1 MKQRNNNLHV
11 MKKHNSEFIQVKQFE
26 DKKVNTN
33 NESNELND
41 DYNIFGTYLKDNKIY
56 SNLNENEDIEINH
69 KKNKNIIYRHNS
81 NNINK
86 NTFMHNTYNY
96 NDINKKNNSFLNRE
110 KYEMLY
116 SNINKNIIKSREE
129 NNKISIENN
138 SNEKND
144 ISDNNIFKNDN
155 KENIYFNNNN
165 NFENIEQNSKKINKK
180 FMTKVLNLNNDNK
193 YNNSKIQY
201 EEEIK
206 RLKQEIENLEKDNDL
221 LSNQLIEEEKKNE
234 ELHSIK
240 KEKEENYNSILS
252 DISNCLQVNSF
263 EEIIPKLT
271 DMINYLTKYN
281 NDKTSKK
288 KEDIISKLKSLYII
302 TNNSKEKKDNIS
314 IQDLW
319 RWIKNL
325 IEEVDELSLKKEKY
339 EEIYNKDDNDLYK
352 NYCDKLIKEFGLN
365 SFDELKFF
373 ISDLMEK
380 NDINKKRVEKLRK
393 VLMNNNANDESSSS
407 INKNYNFKE
416 EYEYGNDSKIN
427 RDNFN
432 FKKSK
437 VIRRN
442 NSFNKIFNENYL

>member
-1 MKQRNNNLHV
+1 MRNY
-11 MKKHNSEFIQVKQFE
+11 K
-26 DKKVNTN
+26 
-33 NESNELND
+33 EL
-41 DYNIFGTYLKDNKIY
+41 
-56 SNLNENEDIEINH
+56 
-69 KKNKNIIYRHNS
+69 
-81 NNINK
+81 
-86 NTFMHNTYNY
+86 
-96 NDINKKNNSFLNRE
+96 
-110 KYEMLY
+110 
-116 SNINKNIIKSREE
+116 
-129 NNKISIENN
+129 
-138 SNEKND
+138 
-144 ISDNNIFKNDN
+144 
-155 KENIYFNNNN
+155 
-165 NFENIEQNSKKINKK
+165 
-180 FMTKVLNLNNDNK
+180 
-193 YNNSKIQY
+193 
-201 EEEIK
+201 
-206 RLKQEIENLEKDNDL
+206 L
-221 LSNQLIEEEKKNE
+221 L
-234 ELHSIK
+234 IK

-271 DMINYLTKYN
+271 EMINYLTKYN

>member
-1 MKQRNNNLHV
+1 
-11 MKKHNSEFIQVKQFE
+11 
-26 DKKVNTN
+26 
-33 NESNELND
+33 
-41 DYNIFGTYLKDNKIY
+41 
-56 SNLNENEDIEINH
+56 
-69 KKNKNIIYRHNS
+69 
-81 NNINK
+81 
-86 NTFMHNTYNY
+86 
-96 NDINKKNNSFLNRE
+96 
-110 KYEMLY
+110 
-116 SNINKNIIKSREE
+116 
-129 NNKISIENN
+129 
-138 SNEKND
+138 
-144 ISDNNIFKNDN
+144 
-155 KENIYFNNNN
+155 
-165 NFENIEQNSKKINKK
+165 
-180 FMTKVLNLNNDNK
+180 
-193 YNNSKIQY
+193 
-201 EEEIK
+201 
-206 RLKQEIENLEKDNDL
+206 
-221 LSNQLIEEEKKNE
+221 
-234 ELHSIK
+234 
-240 KEKEENYNSILS
+240 
-252 DISNCLQVNSF
+252 
-263 EEIIPKLT
+263 
-271 DMINYLTKYN
+271 MINYLTKYN

-302 TNNSKEKKDNIS
+302 TNNSKEKIDNIS

-407 INKNYNFKE
+407 INKNYNFTE